1 MARDSESRSDL
12 RVGGMRLRARFTL
25 LMSVAL
31 TIVMA
36 AAGFFLYSTT
46 SKIAAS
52 VQERSL
58 VSTVRLTASIA
69 QQDAE
74 RERLLTQRD
83 TIGGL
88 IRDIERGIAEDT
100 PESIDSFQ
108 EEMRAKWAE
117 KQRKIDALS
126 ETPPW
131 KQTGKSLRKHGSDE
145 RVRSTSITYG
155 PDQLAGTL
163 YRYEDRRR
171 PEQPPFDLLLPG
183 SATQSEQGLLGLILG
198 TVIVVIL
205 VGSGVS
211 VFVANQVAGPLEQ
224 IVADVR
230 QISTGDLNHHTR
242 SRGGGEVGLLARAI
256 DRMTKNLKDARETEV
271 ELQVR
276 EREVEVA
283 GEVSEALLPQ
293 TTPRIEG
300 YDLGAVHLQSSELG
314 GDFHDFI
321 ELGDD
326 KQRVGLLVCDV
337 SGKGLPGALVGATAR
352 SFLRSELL
360 RGTDVEAS
368 FQLVNRQV
376 AQDMR
381 RGVYVTALYVLVDPQ
396 EGIATVACAGHK
408 IPLIRYTA
416 ADKKVRLIQPEG
428 IALGFDK
435 GPVFDRTLKVL
446 QVPLDPGDRLV
457 LVNTGA
463 VTITNPG
470 GRELGEKPLYK
481 QVMAL
486 GSQPSD
492 KFLVHLRAALEKFS
506 GDAELPHDV
515 SIVTIGRA

>member
-1 MARDSESRSDL
+1 MARDTEL
-12 RVGGMRLRARFTL
+12 RVGGMRLWARFTL
-25 LMSVAL
+25 LMTASLSV
-31 TIVMA
+31 VMA
-36 AAGFFLYSTT
+36 CAGFFLYSTT
-46 SKIAAS
+46 SKVASS
-52 VQERSL
+52 VQESSL
-58 VSTVRLTASIA
+58 VSAVRLTADGYA
-69 QQDAE
+69 REDAGNKLRAE
-74 RERLLTQRD
+74 YELLQLLEQRL
-83 TIGGL
+83 
-88 IRDIERGIAEDT
+88 AEDSLNT
-100 PESIDSFQ
+100 PETVEDFR
-108 EEMRAKWAE
+108 EELEARAKDA
-117 KQRKIDALS
+117 QRRLVEYKDN
-126 ETPPW
+126 PFW
-131 KQTGKSLRKHGSDE
+131 VQTGSKARMHGSDSK
-145 RVRSTSITYG
+145 VQSTAIAYG
-155 PDQLAGTL
+155 PDKLPGTL
-163 YRYEDRRR
+163 YRFQSPGPQDDDAFR
-171 PEQPPFDLLLPG
+171 FHLLLPDA
-183 SATQSEQGLLGLILG
+183 SAQSEQGLLGLILG

-256 DRMTKNLKDARETEV
+256 DRMTKNLKEARETEI

-283 GEVSEALLPQ
+283 GEVREALLPQ
-293 TTPRIEG
+293 TTPKLGG

-360 RGTDVEAS
+360 RGGDVEAS
-368 FQLVNRQV
+368 FQLVNRQIAKDV
-376 AQDMR
+376 R
-381 RGVYVTALYVLVDPQ
+381 RGVYVTALYVLVDPA

-416 ADKKVRLIQPEG
+416 EDKKVRLIQPEG

-435 GPVFDRTLKVL
+435 GPVFDRTLKIL

-463 VTITNPG
+463 VTITNPQ

-492 KFLVHLRAALEKFS
+492 QFLAHMRSALEKYA
-506 GDAELPHDV
+506 GDAEIPHDV